1 MTVTVYTGV
10 LATFVLAQAITPQCG
25 TSGSGAG
32 SGSTTPA
39 LPINT
44 QSIVVDA
51 GPANNYYNGAF
62 TSVTLCVSG
71 TSTCQTIADMLVD
84 TGSSGIRVLASVLT
98 LSLPQSSVGTGPLAE
113 CNQFLDSVTWGAV
126 RTADV
131 KLAGEQ
137 ANAVPIQVIGGAG
150 FETPPKNG
158 CGSST
163 MPPEQT
169 VADLGANGVLGIG
182 SFRQDCGQAC
192 AVTGSSNPGLYYACP
207 SSGCQT
213 VAVPL
218 TQQLQN
224 PVWMFSSDNNGV
236 VIQLPSVPLGGLPS
250 VTGQLIFGIGTQ
262 PNNALGT
269 AQAFTLDPNGNFA
282 TVFNGRSYSNS
293 FIDSGSNGVYFLDSA
308 TTGLPDCKT
317 NSGYYCPT
325 TVQNLSGTQRGLNGT
340 SGTVGFKV
348 GNADQLLAIAS
359 DSVYAEV
366 AGDSAGTFDWGLPF
380 FFGRTVFTS
389 IEGQSAPGA
398 TGIYVAY

>member
-1 MTVTVYTGV
+1 MTGATIYAGV
-10 LATFVLAQAITPQCG
+10 LATFVLAQAVTPQCG
-25 TSGSGAG
+25 TSGSGGAAG
-32 SGSTTPA
+32 SSPA
-39 LPINT
+39 VPVNM

-51 GPANNYYNGAF
+51 GPANSYYNGAF
-62 TSVTLCVSG
+62 TSVTLCVSS
-71 TSTCQTIADMLVD
+71 TSTCQTISGMLVD

-98 LSLPQSSVGTGPLAE
+98 LSLPQASVGTGPLAE

-137 ANAVPIQVIGGAG
+137 ATAVPIQVIGGAG
-150 FETPPKNG
+150 FATPPNG
-158 CGSST
+158 CGST
-163 MPPEQT
+163 TLPPEQT
-169 VADLGANGVLGIG
+169 VADLGANGILGIG

-192 AVTGSSNPGLYYACP
+192 AITGSSNPGFYYACP

-213 VAVPL
+213 VAVSL

-236 VIQLPSVPLGGLPS
+236 IIQLPSVPLGGQPILN
-250 VTGQLIFGIGTQ
+250 GLLIFGIGTQ
-262 PNNALGT
+262 SDNALGT
-269 AQAFTLDPNGNFA
+269 AHVFTLDPNGNLP

-293 FIDSGSNGVYFLDSA
+293 FIDSGSNGLYFLDSA
-308 TTGLPDCKT
+308 TTGLPACKL

-340 SGTVGFKV
+340 SGVVGFSV
-348 GNADQLLAIAS
+348 GNADQLLAIAA
-359 DSVYAEV
+359 DSVYSEV

-389 IEGQSAPGA
+389 IEGQSSPGG
-398 TGIYVAY
+398 TGIYNAY